1 MERGD
6 KAHSR
11 ELYDGDNECEMKFG
25 ELCHYAI
32 LWSTTAGLLPQPVL
46 ISNCMSLL
54 PTNLQFTIYVYNIGD
69 MILFT
74 SIPSINPLSSPLP
87 DCAHSS
93 HVTRYWDGEVVSES
107 HDQRGPAISADTEV
121 SRVSHFPWLHGI
133 RSGDVTFS
141 TSTVYIC
148 KPGPWYCHV
157 RYNWWSSFCR

>member
-1 MERGD
+1 MCGIR
-6 KAHSR
+6 R
-11 ELYDGDNECEMKFG
+11 EGTRHIPESFMTEIMSVRWNLVN
-25 ELCHYAI
+25 YAI

-46 ISNCMSLL
+46 ISNCMSLF
-54 PTNLQFTIYVYNIGD
+54 PTKLQSASSYLLFACHVYNIGH

-87 DCAHSS
+87 DCVHSS

-107 HDQRGPAISADTEV
+107 HDQRGPAISADSEV

-141 TSTVYIC
+141 SLYLQTWAVILSCEI
-148 KPGPWYCHV
+148 
-157 RYNWWSSFCR
+157 